1 MTAREL
7 FEQLEKNGLAD
18 LLLVTN
24 PYDPEAEEDYW
35 IEVDVIVGWSQTK
48 WNTIYL
54 ETEH

>member
-35 IEVDVIVGWSQTK
+35 IEVDAIVGWSQTK